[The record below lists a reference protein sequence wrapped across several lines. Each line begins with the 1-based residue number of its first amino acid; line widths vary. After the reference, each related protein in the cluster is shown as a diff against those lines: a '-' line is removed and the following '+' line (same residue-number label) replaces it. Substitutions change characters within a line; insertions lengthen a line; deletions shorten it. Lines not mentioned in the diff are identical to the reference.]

1 MGETNKEVTLT
12 NLGSTCHQSVRGE
25 SHAVII
31 CISQLVTYLDF
42 GSIRSLL
49 LFKHILQISSYIFR
63 NIEHNIGDQQ
73 L

>member
-1 MGETNKEVTLT
+1 MGENK
-12 NLGSTCHQSVRGE
+12 LGSNSNQLRQCHQSVRGE

-31 CISQLVTYLDF
+31 CISHLVTYLDF

-49 LFKHILQISSYIFR
+49 LFKHILHISSYIFR